1 MDLLD
6 KLIAEAPGVSRGI
19 QKLNLK
25 KFSLPKGSL
34 KKKFMQFGPAVW
46 RAIVKIY
53 IYIHI

>member
-34 KKKFMQFGPAVW
+34 KKKFIQFGPAVW
-46 RAIVKIY
+46 RAIVKIC